1 MRSIV
6 ARLRAEV
13 RAQGGG
19 GVRVKCVERDTH
31 EKGRL
36 LAFKKGSPPSP
47 IYCIPRDER
56 EPRKRAESPEVR
68 LLSSGCTSSTTN
80 HAITHSTQ

>member
-1 MRSIV
+1 MWSIV

-19 GVRVKCVERDTH
+19 GVRVKCVERDMH

-36 LAFKKGSPPSP
+36 LACKKDPLRPPSTVFRGTKGSRVS
-47 IYCIPRDER
+47 ER
-56 EPRKRAESPEVR
+56 EVPRSVSYPLVVHPVP
-68 LLSSGCTSSTTN
+68 LTM
-80 HAITHSTQ
+80 Q

>member
-19 GVRVKCVERDTH
+19 GVRVKCAERDMH
-31 EKGRL
+31 EKGRVGACREGDPL
-36 LAFKKGSPPSP
+36 RPPSTVFRGTKGSRVS
-47 IYCIPRDER
+47 ER
-56 EPRKRAESPEVR
+56 EVPRSVSYPLVVHPVP
-68 LLSSGCTSSTTN
+68 LTM
-80 HAITHSTQ
+80 Q